1 MEDMEFYRQQRLAES
16 GIASLSDEQ
25 SRELARVAA
34 AQLGDREF
42 ELDMY
47 RDLPPSMQPGGIYS
61 LLSDVGRS
69 QKGLSYHTYGH
80 KPKELEK
87 SYNKL
92 LEIYQSILE
101 KKGTGSLDAQ
111 TIRNFIQNKIPTLH
125 ESQAMSD
132 DINMGTVFGLFQR
145 GVVPSGE
152 ETRYMELE
160 KKKLR
165 ACT

>member
-1 MEDMEFYRQQRLAES
+1 MAES

-34 AQLGDREF
+34 EQLGDREF
-42 ELDMY
+42 ELEMY

-69 QKGLSYHTYGH
+69 RKGLSYHTYGH

-92 LEIYQSILE
+92 LELYQSTVGEKGSNSLE
-101 KKGTGSLDAQ
+101 A
-111 TIRNFIQNKIPTLH
+111 
-125 ESQAMSD
+125 
-132 DINMGTVFGLFQR
+132 
-145 GVVPSGE
+145 
-152 ETRYMELE
+152 
-160 KKKLR
+160 KL
-165 ACT
+165 